1 MNLTHRTDVYHRWDS
16 GSTGAIHDP
25 ITRQLGPAIHKA
37 FTKSDTHDISS
48 LLHASISLDVNF
60 STASLRGR
68 TALMAA
74 AACGAKT
81 LVTLLL
87 SRGAD
92 PLLADMDGKG
102 SLEYAEEFRSSFNG
116 LAPSRATAD
125 VVQALELAVASAVKT
140 KHRPVA
146 ESEQDFVYDVY
157 EVLETST
164 QGSLINTSSTEAFQ
178 GPTVL
183 VPEVRIGEDSCEL
196 VFEYS
201 EEWSD
206 LADDEDPDSNDERH
220 FGNDYPEE
228 EEEDS
233 DEDNGQNKQDNG
245 QREEDDDFDDAG
257 SDDLAEAMPR
267 YQRKGVGRVF
277 LPFAREDPVLPATR
291 REGGVRAIWGED
303 AEPEDEQQ
311 ERLEGMHA
319 RSGFRFGDNPAE
331 FDASGLAR
339 YGHELS
345 DDEEDVRLFESD
357 TRGLSMNAVAY
368 DSDLDGSDD

>member
-1 MNLTHRTDVYHRWDS
+1 
-16 GSTGAIHDP
+16 
-25 ITRQLGPAIHKA
+25 
-37 FTKSDTHDISS
+37 
-48 LLHASISLDVNF
+48 
-60 STASLRGR
+60 
-68 TALMAA
+68 
-74 AACGAKT
+74 
-81 LVTLLL
+81 
-87 SRGAD
+87 
-92 PLLADMDGKG
+92 MDGKG

-116 LAPSRATAD
+116 LAPSRAAAD

-164 QGSLINTSSTEAFQ
+164 QGSLINTSTEAFQ